1 MHSSFNSASYHSV
14 LQEKRHDQ
22 NTKDMN
28 LVNTEQ
34 FGKLIWN
41 SYMFKCYCAKKKPSN
56 ETHIVVQGLLS
67 LPLPDSL
74 STSSTNWYHLLV
86 SAQRTNDWHQN
97 MIFPPQNIDAKIVEY
112 KKKNHSIVECL
123 LVLCLLPFVS
133 YDSLNANHKD
143 DSLPLCLL
151 WLILQLIPSPHQLME
166 FSHEK
171 KLPNQFSSRDV
182 GKKRNGTTSKS

>member
-1 MHSSFNSASYHSV
+1 MRPNFNTTSYSSV

-22 NTKDMN
+22 NTIVMN

-41 SYMFKCYCAKKKPSN
+41 SYMFKCYCAKKNLKWNSHCCPGATFSSIARFLEHKFNELIPPTSFCAKDKWLTSEHDIPSSKHRCKN
-56 ETHIVVQGLLS
+56 SWIQ
-67 LPLPDSL
+67 
-74 STSSTNWYHLLV
+74 
-86 SAQRTNDWHQN
+86 
-97 MIFPPQNIDAKIVEY
+97 
-112 KKKNHSIVECL
+112 KKNHSIVECL